1 MPCVQLSMM
10 YSATLGTMRPTLL
23 LLLLLL
29 PLFQL
34 GAMTTTS
41 TIMRT
46 SPLPQGYAASSS
58 TVAEEETIGMMDL
71 RRLRRAESIL
81 KARVGA
87 NLTVVLEGVVN
98 DRNQDAVLRT
108 CEGLG
113 IQNVCIISPPKGM
126 KQQPKSNRY
135 TSSHV
140 TRSASHYLS
149 IGWYTNIADCAR
161 ELNSQGYEIWVT
173 DLSPASQNLLTL
185 LPSLQESSSSST
197 SSAGASSSPRQRGGY
212 DDDGHDDDDDDGDG
226 GGGGAKRH
234 HNYAK
239 TVFPEKLAVVFG
251 SEIAGA
257 SPEIKSWSHRLVH
270 YPMFGFTESLN
281 LGVAAGIVLA
291 TILSS
296 KPDLRGS
303 LSRTETI
310 ALRSQWYM
318 ALAKTA
324 KQQKLYPQYIK
335 HPPPPLA
342 PSCSSSSSSSSSSAF
357 SGSKYDM
364 VPLSQGATPRMKF
377 RFKPRTTPAIGE
389 SSRVNFSS
397 RVSTPLPSSS
407 SSSPIQ
413 MAKIRSPLSSSN
425 DIANTTTFLQDLKL
439 IQHRRIRGDDDGD
452 DDDDGGGSGSGGD
465 RSNINH
471 TRNLTTTSGASVM
484 RRGTNKKKG
493 PSLLP
498 PPLLNFD
505 LESHLTDRSSR
516 RIPVSLSS
524 SQNKSNTPKTTSTK
538 PPSFLTTAQ
547 YYARGVYGE
556 EKAKQE
562 AFGEPVAAPT
572 RKPRPVKEDLTM
584 PDSDS
589 DHVDSHNWNL
599 LNPTPKERRDTE
611 VKDIFKN
618 FLDDLL
624 TSSKKR

>member
-1 MPCVQLSMM
+1 
-10 YSATLGTMRPTLL
+10 MRPTLL

-197 SSAGASSSPRQRGGY
+197 SSA
-212 DDDGHDDDDDDGDG
+212 
-226 GGGGAKRH
+226 
-234 HNYAK
+234 
-239 TVFPEKLAVVFG
+239 VFPEKLAVVFG

-296 KPDLRGS
+296 KPDLRG
-303 LSRTETI
+303 
-310 ALRSQWYM
+310 YM

-397 RVSTPLPSSS
+397 RI
-407 SSSPIQ
+407 PI
-413 MAKIRSPLSSSN
+413 
-425 DIANTTTFLQDLKL
+425 KL
-439 IQHRRIRGDDDGD
+439 
-452 DDDDGGGSGSGGD
+452 
-465 RSNINH
+465 
-471 TRNLTTTSGASVM
+471 
-484 RRGTNKKKG
+484 
-493 PSLLP
+493 
-498 PPLLNFD
+498 
-505 LESHLTDRSSR
+505 
-516 RIPVSLSS
+516 
-524 SQNKSNTPKTTSTK
+524 
-538 PPSFLTTAQ
+538 
-547 YYARGVYGE
+547 
-556 EKAKQE
+556 
-562 AFGEPVAAPT
+562 
-572 RKPRPVKEDLTM
+572 
-584 PDSDS
+584 
-589 DHVDSHNWNL
+589 
-599 LNPTPKERRDTE
+599 
-611 VKDIFKN
+611 
-618 FLDDLL
+618 
-624 TSSKKR
+624 